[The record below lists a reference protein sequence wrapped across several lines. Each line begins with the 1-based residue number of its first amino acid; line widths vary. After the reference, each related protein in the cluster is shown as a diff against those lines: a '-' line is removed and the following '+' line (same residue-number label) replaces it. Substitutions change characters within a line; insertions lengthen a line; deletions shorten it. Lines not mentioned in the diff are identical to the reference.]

1 VSQFLRL
8 LRYAAPY
15 RGRLAGAVAG
25 MLVVAVGSLLIVYLI
40 EPIFDDVLGLSQ
52 KVGQVAAMVLIA
64 YFLKGIG
71 SYASGYLMTSVGQ
84 RVVMDLRNELFHHIL
99 NQSAAFFSSRTSG
112 QLISRITNDV
122 NQVQMAVS
130 ETLADLAQESITLVG
145 YTGYIFYVDWHL
157 ALVFMTAAPLVVYPL
172 VRLGQRVR
180 RTTRRGQ
187 EQLEY
192 VTHLSAEAFTGHRIV
207 KAFGAEGRE
216 ADRFARASLV
226 LYRTYMR
233 VTASM
238 SALPPLMEFIGGLAA
253 VGAIWYGSQRISTHQ
268 LTTGAFA
275 SFLGTAFLMYGPI
288 KKLSRVN
295 AGIQQTI
302 AAADRIFEMLD
313 THSEVRER
321 PGATGLPRLREVI
334 EFRDIGFAYDDRP
347 DRFVLRHV
355 SLKVRAGQVVALVG
369 LSGAGKTTLVNLIP
383 RFFDPTEGAILI
395 DGRDL
400 RDATLRSLRDQ
411 VALVT
416 QETVLFDDTVSANI
430 AYGVPGASAEAI
442 EAAAR
447 AAHAHEFIVDLAGG
461 YQARIGER
469 GQRISGGQ
477 RQRLA
482 IARAI
487 LKDCPLLVLD
497 EATSALDAEA
507 ERLVRDA
514 VSNLIR
520 NRTTFIIAHRL
531 STVRRA
537 DFIVALEHG
546 VVAEIGTHDELV
558 GKPDGVYAKLY
569 SLQAFERDHEV
580 ETPAELVKELGS

>member
-1 VSQFLRL
+1 
-8 LRYAAPY
+8 
-15 RGRLAGAVAG
+15 
-25 MLVVAVGSLLIVYLI
+25 
-40 EPIFDDVLGLSQ
+40 
-52 KVGQVAAMVLIA
+52 
-64 YFLKGIG
+64 
-71 SYASGYLMTSVGQ
+71 
-84 RVVMDLRNELFHHIL
+84 
-99 NQSAAFFSSRTSG
+99 
-112 QLISRITNDV
+112 
-122 NQVQMAVS
+122 
-130 ETLADLAQESITLVG
+130 
-145 YTGYIFYVDWHL
+145 
-157 ALVFMTAAPLVVYPL
+157 
-172 VRLGQRVR
+172 
-180 RTTRRGQ
+180 
-187 EQLEY
+187 
-192 VTHLSAEAFTGHRIV
+192 
-207 KAFGAEGRE
+207 
-216 ADRFARASLV
+216 
-226 LYRTYMR
+226 
-233 VTASM
+233 
-238 SALPPLMEFIGGLAA
+238 
-253 VGAIWYGSQRISTHQ
+253 
-268 LTTGAFA
+268 
-275 SFLGTAFLMYGPI
+275 
-288 KKLSRVN
+288 
-295 AGIQQTI
+295 
-302 AAADRIFEMLD
+302 
-313 THSEVRER
+313 
-321 PGATGLPRLREVI
+321 
-334 EFRDIGFAYDDRP
+334 
-347 DRFVLRHV
+347 
-355 SLKVRAGQVVALVG
+355 
-369 LSGAGKTTLVNLIP
+369 
-383 RFFDPTEGAILI
+383 
-395 DGRDL
+395 
-400 RDATLRSLRDQ
+400 
-411 VALVT
+411 
-416 QETVLFDDTVSANI
+416 VSANI